1 MSSIVIGYRQMEVP
15 PLRIQQME
23 VPKPSV
29 GRFTWSLIGENAG
42 QKEEVVATGT
52 IFVFGHD
59 VSKLAGWDAGQEYW
73 YVTSRG
79 AAVPPQR
86 FTVECLELVA
96 EDAAGGM
103 LGGFAPTGA
112 FKAAMVP
119 TPTRLG
125 PGDAVLSRS
134 SVHGVLRSSDLGVKL
149 ASDAAVCL
157 ELDGQTIKS
166 IDWYWSGSA
175 PLSLFPGGAKVG
187 ERVELTQIRRGE
199 AGFPQVG
206 WHKCEQAA

>member
-1 MSSIVIGYRQMEVP
+1 MEVP
-15 PLRIQQME
+15 PLRVQQME

-29 GRFTWSLIGENAG
+29 GRFKWSLVGENAG
-42 QKEEVVATGT
+42 QKDEVVATGT

-59 VSKLAGWDAGQEYW
+59 VSKLAGWEAGQEYW

-79 AAVPPQR
+79 VAVTPQR
-86 FTVECLELVA
+86 FVVECLELVT
-96 EDAAGGM
+96 EDRADTM
-103 LGGFAPTGA
+103 LAGFAPTSA

-119 TPTRLG
+119 RAERLG
-125 PGDAVLSRS
+125 ADDAVLSRS
-134 SVHGVLRSSDLGVKL
+134 SVHGVRRSSDLGVKL

-157 ELDGQTIKS
+157 KLEGTTIKNL
-166 IDWYWSGSA
+166 DWYWSGAA